1 MTWTVGTLFM
11 SMSKPCWITSRSRRS
26 GKLWSEPWLKEPTT
40 TAKMFG
46 TQSMSIQPIGR
57 TGWSTTGIRI
67 RRTTPLVRQSRM
79 AVWLGIFV
87 MQSMFTRRQTMTNP
101 AAMTLAAQMA
111 VGALKQKLRD
121 QGCRATDERMYG
133 LRSAI
138 GDYIREHPEL
148 IAKAEA
154 MIETNPA

>member
-1 MTWTVGTLFM
+1 
-11 SMSKPCWITSRSRRS
+11 
-26 GKLWSEPWLKEPTT
+26 
-40 TAKMFG
+40 
-46 TQSMSIQPIGR
+46 
-57 TGWSTTGIRI
+57 
-67 RRTTPLVRQSRM
+67 M

-87 MQSMFTRRQTMTNP
+87 MQSMFTRRKTMTNP

-154 MIETNPA
+154 MIETNPAFAKFKSGAQKRSR